1 MLHVHRSERAD
12 ALVAPLAAV
21 LAPPPADPFT
31 PDVVAVPTRGVERW
45 LAQRL
50 SHHLGADADGGGV
63 CANVSFGSPA
73 RLVSGVV
80 ATVTGQDPD
89 ADPWQ
94 ADRLAWVLLEVVDDV
109 AGEAW
114 CAPLARHLG
123 APGDDVRQG
132 RRLGVARHLVR
143 LFSSYAAQR
152 PDMVAA
158 WASGSDVRD
167 DGAGGTVP
175 DDLAWQPELWRR
187 LRSRVGTAS
196 PAERL
201 GDVVSGLRI
210 DPGAVDLPGRISVFG
225 PTRLPEDQLRVLHA
239 LSLHRD
245 VHLWLPHPSPTLW
258 DRVAADLPGSPRRR
272 EQPSFAHH
280 PVLGSMARDASE
292 LQVRL
297 ARLGATAHHHP
308 APPPAASLLG
318 AVQQRLRADE
328 ADAPPSGTSS
338 VLDARDR
345 SLQVH
350 ACHGLARQVEVLRE
364 VLAGLFADDPT
375 LEPRDVIVMCPDI
388 EAVAPLVTA
397 TFGLAA
403 EEPGLDGT
411 RPVHPGQTLR
421 VRLADRS
428 PRYVNPVLALL
439 GTLLELADG
448 RVTVSEVLDLA
459 ASEPVR
465 RRFRFSDDDLARIR
479 GWAVEAGVHWGEDLG
494 RRVRFGLPAVR
505 QGTWD
510 VALDRILVGAAMAE
524 EDYRYVASALP
535 LDDVDSTDIDLAGRL
550 AELLD
555 RLGELLTGL
564 DGVAPMPA
572 WLDHLEHAVTL
583 LADAPP
589 TEEWQLVQAR
599 RVLADVRGS
608 GEGHDGVLLR
618 LPDVRA
624 LLADRLQGRPT
635 RAGFRT
641 GALTMC
647 SLEPMRAVPHRV
659 VCLLGLDDGAFP
671 RGDASD
677 GDDVLLREPCVGER
691 DRRSE
696 DRQLFL
702 DAVMAAQDTL
712 VVLYSGADE
721 RTGAPRPPAV
731 PVGELLDA
739 VDAALAVDVASA
751 ADGGSARDQVVV
763 RHPLQT
769 VDERNFTAGVL
780 GRHGPFS
787 FDAHSHAA
795 AVVGRGPRHGRA
807 PFLGAPLPPEQ
818 RAELRVARAG
828 ASMERSG
835 GRRAAEV
842 DLADLVASLE
852 HPVRWFVRRRLGVA
866 LAGET
871 GDVEDRL
878 PLDIDPLDRW
888 QLGERLLEAR
898 LRGVDPRTAL
908 NVEWRRGQ
916 VPPKEL
922 GRTALYEAL
931 EMVRPIA
938 AAADHVR
945 TEAASSVDVTA
956 ELPGGDV
963 VVGTVPGVH
972 GATLVRSTFSR
983 LAAKHRLRAWVQLLA
998 LAAARPGTEWRAVTV
1013 GRAPVRE
1020 PRAAVSILVSP
1031 SQEDAARYLA
1041 QLVEVRE
1048 LATREPLPL
1057 PVAAAAAYAQGR
1069 SAGSEEV
1076 VALAAAEAEWRDGF
1090 DQDDEHHV
1098 LVWGEHPALG
1108 DFAESPSATE
1118 RAWWPQDGTRFGV
1131 LARRVW
1137 EPLLAHESRETL

>member
-31 PDVVAVPTRGVERW
+31 LDVVAVPTRGVERW

-50 SHHLGADADGGGV
+50 SHHLGAGTGDGADGV
-63 CANVSFGSPA
+63 CANVGFESPA

-80 ATVTGQDPD
+80 ATVSGHDPD

-94 ADRLAWVLLEVVDDV
+94 ADRLAWALLEVVDEV

-114 CAPLARHLG
+114 CAPLARYLG
-123 APGDDVRQG
+123 EPDDDVRQG
-132 RRLGVARHLVR
+132 RRLGAARHLVR

-158 WASGSDVRD
+158 WAAGPRGGRDD
-167 DGAGGTVP
+167 DGAGGSVP

-187 LRSRVGTAS
+187 LRARVGSAS
-196 PAERL
+196 PAEQL
-201 GDVVSGLRI
+201 ADVVRDLRA
-210 DPGAVDLPGRISVFG
+210 DPGVVDLPERLSVFG
-225 PTRLPEDQLRVLHA
+225 PTRLPEDQLRVLYA
-239 LSLHRD
+239 LSAHRD
-245 VHLWLPHPSPTLW
+245 VHLWLPHPSPVLW
-258 DRVAADLPGSPRRR
+258 DRVAADLPASPRRR
-272 EQPSFAHH
+272 DQPASAHH
-280 PVLGSMARDASE
+280 PVLGSMARDATE
-292 LQVRL
+292 LETRL

-308 APPPAASLLG
+308 APDPATTLLG
-318 AVQQRLRADE
+318 AVQRRLRADE
-328 ADAPPSGTSS
+328 PEGSWSFDA
-338 VLDARDR
+338 ADR
-345 SLQVH
+345 SLRIH

-364 VLAGLFADDPT
+364 VLAGMFADDPM

-403 EEPGLDGT
+403 DETGRDGS

-428 PRYVNPVLALL
+428 PRFVNPVLALL

-479 GWAVEAGVHWGEDLG
+479 DWAVEAGVHWGEDLG

-555 RLGELLTGL
+555 RLGDLLSGL
-564 DGVAPMPA
+564 DTVAPLPD
-572 WLDHLEHAVTL
+572 WLDHLDRAVTL

-608 GEGHDGVLLR
+608 GEGHDGAPLR

-671 RGDASD
+671 RGAAAD
-677 GDDVLLREPCVGER
+677 GDDVLLREPCIGER

-712 VVLYSGADE
+712 VVLYGGADE
-721 RTGAPRPPAV
+721 RTGALRPPSV

-739 VDAALAVDVASA
+739 VDAACSGTGGET
-751 ADGGSARDQVVV
+751 DGPSARERVVV

-769 VDERNFTAGVL
+769 VDERNFAAGAL
-780 GRHGPFS
+780 GRPGAFS
-787 FDAHSHAA
+787 FDVHAHAA
-795 AVVGRGPRHGRA
+795 AVVGRGPRAGHP
-807 PFLGAPLPPEQ
+807 PFLTEPLPPEPRTAV
-818 RAELRVARAG
+818 RAAPAG
-828 ASMERSG
+828 AAGRG
-835 GRRAAEV
+835 GPGVTPAAEV
-842 DLADLVASLE
+842 DLADLVACLE
-852 HPVRWFVRRRLGVA
+852 HPVRWFLRRRLGVA
-866 LAGET
+866 LTGET

-878 PLDIDPLDRW
+878 PLEIDPLDRW

-898 LRGVDPRTAL
+898 LQGVDPRTAL

-922 GRTALYEAL
+922 GRAALSSAI

-938 AAADHVR
+938 AAADQVR
-945 TEAASSVDVTA
+945 TGAASAVDVTA
-956 ELPGGDV
+956 ELPGGGV
-963 VVGTVPGVH
+963 LVGTVPGVH
-972 GATLVRSTFSR
+972 GSTVVRATFSR

-998 LAAARPGTEWRAVTV
+998 LVAARPDVPWRAVTV

-1020 PRAAVSILVSP
+1020 PRAAVSVLRTP
-1031 SQEDAARYLA
+1031 AHADAVRHLA
-1041 QLVEVRE
+1041 DLAEIRE
-1048 LATREPLPL
+1048 LATQEPLPM
-1057 PVAAAAAYAQGR
+1057 PVAVAAAYAHSR
-1069 SAGSEEV
+1069 FAGSEEV

-1090 DQDDEHHV
+1090 DRDDEHHV
-1098 LVWGEHPALG
+1098 LVWGERSALAG
-1108 DFAESPSATE
+1108 FAGAASDAE
-1118 RAWWPQDGTRFGV
+1118 RASWPQDGTRFGT
-1131 LARRVW
+1131 LSRRVW
-1137 EPLLAHESRETL
+1137 EPLLAHESKETL